1 MVRVDGG
8 PEEDGA
14 GPSRSGKE
22 PAANGDA
29 GAEPRKPQKPQKPS
43 TPSSGRL
50 SDDQVF
56 CIPHAALLP
65 VPLNSLRP
73 KRGLW
78 WILIADHHYCYW
90 MQVAE
95 LLPKVTAS
103 LLFKSFW
110 WHGRR

>member
-1 MVRVDGG
+1 MVHSCAPESVIVRVDGG

-78 WILIADHHYCYW
+78 
-90 MQVAE
+90 
-95 LLPKVTAS
+95 
-103 LLFKSFW
+103 
-110 WHGRR
+110 

>member
-1 MVRVDGG
+1 MISGAAHSGLCQAFLYARAPESMMMRVDGG

-56 CIPHAALLP
+56 CIPHAESLP

-73 KRGLW
+73 KRDLW
-78 WILIADHHYCYW
+78 
-90 MQVAE
+90 
-95 LLPKVTAS
+95 
-103 LLFKSFW
+103 
-110 WHGRR
+110 